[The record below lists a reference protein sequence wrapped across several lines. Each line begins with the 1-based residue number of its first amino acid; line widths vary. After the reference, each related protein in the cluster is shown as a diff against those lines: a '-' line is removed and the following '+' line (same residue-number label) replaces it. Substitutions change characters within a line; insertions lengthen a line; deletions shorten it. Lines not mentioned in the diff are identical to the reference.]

1 MYICSMKT
9 TNNINNL
16 VITITGNVNCNET
29 ELTNKVRDM
38 IEETFGWKS
47 EQFRLIDRIDMDS
60 QSNVVTN
67 TYKSLVSK
75 KDIKR
80 LIQITK

>member
-1 MYICSMKT
+1 MKKE
-9 TNNINNL
+9 IHNL
-16 VITITGNVNCNET
+16 VRTITGNVNCNET

-60 QSNVVTN
+60 QANAGFSQ
-67 TYKSLVSK
+67 YKSVVSK

>member
-1 MYICSMKT
+1 MKT
-9 TNNINNL
+9 TNKINNL

>member
-1 MYICSMKT
+1 MKT

-16 VITITGNVNCNET
+16 VRTITGNVNCNET

-67 TYKSLVSK
+67 TFKSLVSK

>member
-1 MYICSMKT
+1 MKT

>member
-1 MYICSMKT
+1 MKT

-16 VITITGNVNCNET
+16 VKTITGNVNCNET
-29 ELTNKVRDM
+29 EITNKVRDM

>member
-1 MYICSMKT
+1 MKT
-9 TNNINNL
+9 TNNISNL
-16 VITITGNVNCNET
+16 VRTITGNVNCNET

-67 TYKSLVSK
+67 TFKSLVSK

>member
-16 VITITGNVNCNET
+16 VRTITGNVNCNET

-67 TYKSLVSK
+67 TFKSLVSK

>member
-1 MYICSMKT
+1 MKT

-16 VITITGNVNCNET
+16 VRTITGNVNCNET
-29 ELTNKVRDM
+29 EITNKVRDM

-60 QSNVVTN
+60 QCNVDTN

>member
-1 MYICSMKT
+1 MTKEIH
-9 TNNINNL
+9 NL
-16 VITITGNVNCNET
+16 TRTITGNVNCNET

-60 QSNVVTN
+60 QANAGFHN
-67 TYKSLVSK
+67 TKV
-75 KDIKR
+75 
-80 LIQITK
+80 

>member
-1 MYICSMKT
+1 MKT

-16 VITITGNVNCNET
+16 VRTITGNVNCNET
-29 ELTNKVRDM
+29 EITNKVRDM

-47 EQFRLIDRIDMDS
+47 EQFRLIDKIDMDS
-60 QSNVVTN
+60 QCNVVTN

>member
-16 VITITGNVNCNET
+16 VVTITGNVNCNET

>member
-16 VITITGNVNCNET
+16 VRTITGNVNCNET

>member
-29 ELTNKVRDM
+29 ELTNQVRDM

>member
-16 VITITGNVNCNET
+16 VRTITGNVNCNET
-29 ELTNKVRDM
+29 EITNKVRDM

>member
-1 MYICSMKT
+1 MKT

-16 VITITGNVNCNET
+16 VVTITGNVNCNET

>member
-1 MYICSMKT
+1 MKT

-16 VITITGNVNCNET
+16 VRTITGNVNCNET

>member
-1 MYICSMKT
+1 MKT
-9 TNNINNL
+9 TNNISNL
-16 VITITGNVNCNET
+16 VRTITGDVNCNET

-67 TYKSLVSK
+67 TFKSLVSK

>member
-1 MYICSMKT
+1 MKKE
-9 TNNINNL
+9 IHNL
-16 VITITGNVNCNET
+16 VRTITGNVNCNET

-47 EQFRLIDRIDMDS
+47 EQFKLIDRIDMDRQANAGVS
-60 QSNVVTN
+60 Q
-67 TYKSLVSK
+67 YKSVVSK

>member
-1 MYICSMKT
+1 MKT

-16 VITITGNVNCNET
+16 VRTITGNVNCNET
-29 ELTNKVRDM
+29 EITNKVRDM